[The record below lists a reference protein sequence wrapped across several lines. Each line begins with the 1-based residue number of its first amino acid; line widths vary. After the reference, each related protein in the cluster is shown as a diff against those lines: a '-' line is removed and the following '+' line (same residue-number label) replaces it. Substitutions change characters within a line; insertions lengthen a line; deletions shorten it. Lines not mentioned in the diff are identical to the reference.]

1 MDSQS
6 SSRRTRVERGIYLQ
20 DNGKYAV
27 CCRHA
32 GRLRF
37 RTVEGDLAAARRAR
51 AALVAA
57 ARAGVEPV
65 SPHLRFDTV
74 ARWWLERF
82 EAKVAADERHPRTL
96 EAHRYQLE
104 QCLLPALAA
113 RRINMITVDDVAE
126 MLLQL
131 QHKRRSAKTSAS
143 ALATLHSVL
152 RFARRHGWVTIDPVA
167 ELERD
172 ERPCLV
178 RRRQRVLGRDE
189 IERLL
194 DACTAQY
201 RLIVATALFTG
212 LRISELLGLTWSD
225 VDFAAGVL
233 RVRAQL
239 SRAHRGAPA
248 VRVPPKTAASH
259 RDVPLVAQ
267 LAGLLIA
274 HHRATRF
281 AADTDWVF
289 TTSRGTPH
297 SQRNI
302 NRHGLQRAAEIAGLG
317 RDGWPPLRFHD
328 LRHTFAS
335 HLILDLGV
343 DVAQVSHI
351 LGHASYHRHARRLH
365 APLRRGTPHPR
376 NTHAHGFKRVRRV
389 LDRRAAVSIRAG
401 V

>member
-1 MDSQS
+1 
-6 SSRRTRVERGIYLQ
+6 
-20 DNGKYAV
+20 
-27 CCRHA
+27 
-32 GRLRF
+32 
-37 RTVEGDLAAARRAR
+37 
-51 AALVAA
+51 
-57 ARAGVEPV
+57 V
-65 SPHLRFDTV
+65 SP
-74 ARWWLERF
+74 AGSGG
-82 EAKVAADERHPRTL
+82 AADQHD
-96 EAHRYQLE
+96 HD
-104 QCLLPALAA
+104 
-113 RRINMITVDDVAE
+113 DDVAE
-126 MLLQL
+126 LLLQL
-131 QHKRRSAKTSAS
+131 QCERRSAKTSAS

-152 RFARRHGWVTIDPVA
+152 RFARRHRWITIDPVA

-172 ERPCLV
+172 ERPGPV
-178 RRRQRVLGRDE
+178 RRRQRVLGREE

-194 DACTAQY
+194 DACSPQY

-248 VRVPPKTAASH
+248 VRVLPKTAASN

-267 LAGLLIA
+267 LAGLLVA
-274 HHRATRF
+274 HHHATRF

-302 NRHGLQRAAEIAGLG
+302 NRRGLQRAAEIAGFG
-317 RDGWPPLRFHD
+317 RDGWPPLRSRSTPHVREPPD
-328 LRHTFAS
+328 PRSRIGCRA
-335 HLILDLGV
+335 GEPNPR
-343 DVAQVSHI
+343 ARER
-351 LGHASYHRHARRLH
+351 HRHARCLH

-376 NTHAHGFKRVRRV
+376 NTHAHGIERVRRV
-389 LDRRAAVSIRAG
+389 LDRRAEVSIRAG